1 MLILITHILIYCIDF
16 SQKGGLFLLYE
27 NCVNQLEKL
36 NELLNFQERR
46 NFFNKIQ
53 DIHLNTSI
61 KIVESILAKTY
72 EFEFSYEDLAEVITI
87 TANIISLLD
96 VSEEVHEHLH
106 LMNTSAME
114 LKQSTI
120 HLANN

>member
-1 MLILITHILIYCIDF
+1 M
-16 SQKGGLFLLYE
+16 LYE
-27 NCVNQLEKL
+27 NCINQLEKL

-72 EFEFSYEDLAEVITI
+72 EFEFSHEDLAEVITI
-87 TANIISLLD
+87 TTSIISLLD

>member
-1 MLILITHILIYCIDF
+1 M
-16 SQKGGLFLLYE
+16 LYE
-27 NCVNQLEKL
+27 NCINQLEKL

-96 VSEEVHEHLH
+96 VSEEVHQHLNV
-106 LMNTSAME
+106 MTKSAME

>member
-1 MLILITHILIYCIDF
+1 M
-16 SQKGGLFLLYE
+16 LYE
-27 NCVNQLEKL
+27 NCINQLEKL

-61 KIVESILAKTY
+61 KIVDSILAKTY
-72 EFEFSYEDLAEVITI
+72 EFEFSYDDLAEVITI

-96 VSEEVHEHLH
+96 VSEEVHEHLK
-106 LMNTSAME
+106 LMTESAIE
-114 LKQSTI
+114 LKKHNLNLVSS
-120 HLANN
+120 LS

>member
-1 MLILITHILIYCIDF
+1 M
-16 SQKGGLFLLYE
+16 LYE

-96 VSEEVHEHLH
+96 VSEEVHQHLNV
-106 LMNTSAME
+106 MTKSAME

>member
-1 MLILITHILIYCIDF
+1 M
-16 SQKGGLFLLYE
+16 LYE
-27 NCVNQLEKL
+27 NCINQLEKL

-96 VSEEVHEHLH
+96 VSEEVHQHLN
-106 LMNTSAME
+106 LMTTSAME
-114 LKQSTI
+114 LKQSN
-120 HLANN
+120 LNLVNN

>member
-1 MLILITHILIYCIDF
+1 M
-16 SQKGGLFLLYE
+16 LYE
-27 NCVNQLEKL
+27 DCINQLEKL

-72 EFEFSYEDLAEVITI
+72 EFEFSYDDLAEVINI
-87 TANIISLLD
+87 TASIISLLD
-96 VSEEVHEHLH
+96 VSEEVLNHLD
-106 LMNTSAME
+106 LMKQSATE
-114 LKQSTI
+114 LKKHNI
-120 HLANN
+120 NLVNKLN